1 MNVRDEMLASMV
13 KLIAAVANVPE
24 DHPDVTS
31 AARRICE
38 HIDVEG
44 LTIRHMEQQRKMLQ
58 SKS

>member
-31 AARRICE
+31 AARRVCE
-38 HIDVEG
+38 HIDAEG
-44 LTIRHMEQQRKMLQ
+44 LAIRHIEQQRKMM
-58 SKS
+58 